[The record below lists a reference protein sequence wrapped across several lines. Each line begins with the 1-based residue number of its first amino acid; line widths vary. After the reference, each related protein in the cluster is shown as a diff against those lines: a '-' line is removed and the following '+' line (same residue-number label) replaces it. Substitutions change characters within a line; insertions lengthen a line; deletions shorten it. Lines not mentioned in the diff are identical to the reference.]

1 MSAKII
7 IGVVVVGVGGY
18 FAYKAIKKAQAA
30 KKAAADAAAKKT
42 TTTTTQTQNQGS
54 GFPLKQG
61 STGPYV
67 TELQTYLK
75 TVGKFNIAIDGSF
88 GPATEAALYKAT
100 NLTQIATLDQYNALK
115 SNISNVVLQEV
126 APPFGS
132 NEYFQGIWNKWF

>member
-75 TVGKFNIAIDGSF
+75 TVGKFNIAVDGSF
-88 GPATEAALYKAT
+88 GPATEKALSQAT
-100 NLTQIATLDQYNALK
+100 NLNQIATLDEFNTLK
-115 SNISNVVLQEV
+115 ADVAIRT
-126 APPFGS
+126 APPLGS
-132 NEYFQGIWNKWF
+132 TEYFDNLTFGWF